1 MQDLSLHILDVA
13 ENSIKAQAHKI
24 EIKIDE
30 NAESDTFV
38 LEINDDGKGMDAD
51 MAQKALDPFFSTKET
66 RRIGLGLPLL
76 AEAAR
81 AANGHFTLDSE
92 PGKGTKIKA
101 TFQASHID
109 MKPLGDMAQTLVTLI
124 MGHPDV
130 DILYWHKR
138 NYELYSLDTTE
149 VKDQLDGIPINSP
162 EVIFFL
168 KNHINEG
175 LDTLRRQK

>member
-1 MQDLSLHILDVA
+1 MSLHILDVA

-30 NAESDTFV
+30 NREADTLV
-38 LEINDDGKGMDAD
+38 LEINDDGTGMDAE
-51 MAQKALDPFFSTKET
+51 MAKKALDPFFSTKET

-81 AANGHFTLDSE
+81 AANGQFTLDSE
-92 PGKGTKIKA
+92 PGKGTKVKA
-101 TFQASHID
+101 TFQTSHID
-109 MKPLGDMAQTLVTLI
+109 MKPLGDMAQTLATLI
-124 MGHPDV
+124 MGHPNV
-130 DILYWHKR
+130 DILYRHTC
-138 NYELYSLDTTE
+138 NHEFYSLDTTE

-162 EVIFFL
+162 EVIHFL

-175 LDTLRRQK
+175 IDNLRRQ

>member
-30 NAESDTFV
+30 DLELDSFT
-38 LEINDDGKGMDAD
+38 LEINDDGKGMDAE

-81 AANGHFTLDSE
+81 AANGHFKLDSE
-92 PGKGTKIKA
+92 PGKGTQVKA

-109 MKPLGDMAQTLVTLI
+109 MKPLGDIAQTLVTLI
-124 MGHPDV
+124 MGHPEV

-138 NYELYSLDTTE
+138 NQNLYSLDTEE
-149 VKDQLDGIPINSP
+149 VKTQLDGIPINAP
-162 EVIFFL
+162 EVIQFL
-168 KNHINEG
+168 KNHIKEG
-175 LDTLRRQK
+175 LDNLRRQK